1 MNYARWI
8 IRIASGAC
16 AGLFIRGSFYGK
28 VCLCDRPGK
37 AQRFPTR
44 EIAEQTIE
52 DIKIKYPAFG
62 DLSAVDIFE
71 AF

>member
-1 MNYARWI
+1 M
-8 IRIASGAC
+8 
-16 AGLFIRGSFYGK
+16 RGSFYGK

-44 EIAEQTIE
+44 EIAEQKIE